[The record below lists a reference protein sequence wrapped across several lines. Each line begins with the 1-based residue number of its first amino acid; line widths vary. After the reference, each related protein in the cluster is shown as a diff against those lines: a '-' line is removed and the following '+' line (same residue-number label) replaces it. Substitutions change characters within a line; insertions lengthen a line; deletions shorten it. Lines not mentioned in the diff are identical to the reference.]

1 MSLFGKISFEESNV
15 KQKVSVTFEP
25 LGLKVKAEVGNTVFD
40 IARETGVAIRSECGG
55 RGICGKCKVLASNS
69 SATNELTKNERK
81 LLTKKEVNLGFR
93 LACLTKIRRN
103 LVLTIPE
110 ESRITTRRIQLLG
123 LEKHVEVKPNVR
135 KDYLVLKKPTLQD
148 AKPDFERIINALKS
162 DLDVEHQVLQNL
174 PEILR
179 EADWKITTTVWG
191 KRTVI
196 DVEDGNTSEK
206 MHGLAVD
213 VGTSKIVVY
222 VVDLKTGKV
231 LGMGAI
237 ENPQMMYGEDIVSRI
252 TYAAKD
258 KKYLKNLQL
267 MVVNA
272 VNEALNKA
280 CNEAHVKLE
289 NVYEAIFVGNTAMH
303 HLFLGIQPK
312 YIALSPYPPVLGKP
326 ICTKARDLGVKINQ
340 HGMICAL
347 PVIGGFVGSDAVA
360 DALAT
365 GIYESD
371 ETSLLLDI
379 GTNTEVF
386 LGNKNRLLSCSCA
399 SGPAFEGVHIKHGVK
414 AVDGAIEKVHIQ
426 PSSLKVKYETIN
438 GAPPV
443 GICGTGII
451 DAVAELFKNKVIDA
465 NGRFAMTIK
474 NPRLKKVKGENCFV
488 LTTKIESGTR
498 SDIII
503 TQKDISE
510 IQLAKAAIFTG
521 CVILMKRMKLSVDD
535 IDRVFIAGAFGTHLN
550 PENTKILGLVP
561 DVEAGKIKFVG
572 NAAIIGAKIALVS
585 TEMREKT
592 KEIVNKTV
600 YVELAA
606 DTSFANE
613 FSKALFI
620 PHKEL
625 NRFPSV
631 KRFLRGKVYVA
642 T

>member
-1 MSLFGKISFEESNV
+1 M

-25 LGLKVKAEVGNTVFD
+25 LGLKVKAEVGKTIFD
-40 IARETGVAIRSECGG
+40 IARETGVAMRSECGG
-55 RGICGKCKVLASNS
+55 RGTCGKCKVLVSNS
-69 SATNELTKNERK
+69 SAANKLTENERK
-81 LLTKKEVNLGFR
+81 LLAKKEVNLGFR
-93 LACLTKIRRN
+93 LACLTKIQRN

-110 ESRITTRRIQLLG
+110 ESRITTRKIQLLG
-123 LEKHVEVKPNVR
+123 LEKRVEVKPNVR
-135 KDYLVLKKPTLQD
+135 KEYLVLKKPTLQD
-148 AKPDFERIINALKS
+148 AKPDFERITSALKS

-179 EADWKITTTVWG
+179 EADWKITATVWG
-191 KRTVI
+191 ERTVI

-206 MHGLAVD
+206 VYGLAID

-258 KKYLKNLQL
+258 KKYLKILQL

-280 CNEAHVKLE
+280 CNEAQVKPKY
-289 NVYEAIFVGNTAMH
+289 VYEAIFVGNVVMH

-312 YIALSPYPPVLGKP
+312 YIALSPYTPVLGKP
-326 ICTKARDLGVKINQ
+326 ICTKTKDLGVKINP
-340 HGMICAL
+340 HGMICTL

-386 LGNKNRLLSCSCA
+386 LGNKNRLLCCSCA

-438 GAPPV
+438 DAPPV

-451 DAVAELFKNKVIDA
+451 DAVAELFKNKVIDT
-465 NGRFAMTIK
+465 NGRFIMTIK
-474 NPRLKKVKGENCFV
+474 NPKLKKVKGENCFV
-488 LTTKIESGTR
+488 LATKKESGTR
-498 SDIII
+498 NEIVI
-503 TQKDISE
+503 TQKDINE

-521 CVILMKRMKLSVDD
+521 CVILMNRMKLSVGD

-561 DVEAGKIKFVG
+561 DVKVEKIKFVG
-572 NAAIIGAKIALVS
+572 NTAIIGAKMALVS

-592 KEIVNKTV
+592 KEIINKTV

-606 DTSFANE
+606 DISFANE

-625 NRFPSV
+625 DRFPSV
-631 KRFLRGKVYVA
+631 KRFLRGKVDVA
-642 T
+642 V